1 MDANTEKLEAFL
13 RDLTLSAVARN
24 AEGEEI
30 ESLIVSIDA
39 AVRSRRIVDCVQ
51 FEELWEDK
59 IDGASDPYLFI
70 NFKLAP
76 DVCEAAYD
84 QDASLN
90 ELTWN
95 LVLPNVNAL
104 NQRDRP
110 ENGFDWLDLG
120 EVLVNQDYEGAYEC
134 LSAIIIR
141 DGDGQDT

>member
-1 MDANTEKLEAFL
+1 MTTQTEKLEAFL

-24 AEGEEI
+24 AEGEDI
-30 ESLIVSIDA
+30 GTLIVSIDA

-59 IDGASDPYLFI
+59 IDGAAESYLFV

-104 NQRDRP
+104 DEEDRP

-120 EVLVNQDYEGAYEC
+120 EVMVNQDYEGAYDC
-134 LSAIIIR
+134 LNDIIR
-141 DGDGQDT
+141 RDDDGQGA